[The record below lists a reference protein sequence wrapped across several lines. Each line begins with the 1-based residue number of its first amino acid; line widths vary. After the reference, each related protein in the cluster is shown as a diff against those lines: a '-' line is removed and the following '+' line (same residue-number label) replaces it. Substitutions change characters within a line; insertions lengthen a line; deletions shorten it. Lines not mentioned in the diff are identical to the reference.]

1 MSKAT
6 QARVMKQAR
15 EAGRLAA
22 LRRTELLRQ
31 QVARRKN
38 LTTLGKKLAN
48 QQKALIDVTDVSESL
63 SDMKPHFREA
73 WLAGYREIVPDAK

>member
-73 WLAGYREIVPDAK
+73 WLAGYHEIVPDAK